1 MTTLNDFKA
10 LRASVPAE
18 VQKELYS
25 LFSSD
30 PDAARQRM
38 VKLAAEKGVVL
49 TVDQVREFLQ
59 QMNEDSEF
67 DDIEL
72 DAVALAAVAG
82 GQRGLAGCRSMTN
95 LNDFKQLRAS
105 VPAETQTEL
114 YSLFSQ
120 DPEASFQRMVDIAA
134 EKGMTLTVDEVKG
147 FLKQM
152 DEESEFDDIE
162 LDAVALAAVAGGW
175 ERQRNC

>member
-1 MTTLNDFKA
+1 MTTFNDFKQ

-25 LFSSD
+25 LFTSN

-38 VKLAAEKGVVL
+38 VELAAEKGVTL

-72 DAVALAAVAG
+72 DAEFAG
-82 GQRGLAGCRSMTN
+82 GQDQCHFA
-95 LNDFKQLRAS
+95 
-105 VPAETQTEL
+105 
-114 YSLFSQ
+114 
-120 DPEASFQRMVDIAA
+120 
-134 EKGMTLTVDEVKG
+134 
-147 FLKQM
+147 
-152 DEESEFDDIE
+152 
-162 LDAVALAAVAGGW
+162 
-175 ERQRNC
+175 